1 MNNITKEIRSKLKL
15 PITKDIVY
23 YPVDDTAPV
32 RVIEISI
39 EKEWPSWNDLT
50 IILENGKSIRIHGDY
65 LKEMQ
70 SPRFAR
76 HEF

>member
-32 RVIEISI
+32 RVIEIII

-70 SPRFAR
+70 SPRFVR